1 MNFGKIVADGTGGRV
16 EKSKVLQEVLADL
29 KTIQR
34 FSTGFQGRTVD
45 LGKPKDI
52 LLHTLSALGN
62 HPGLDGSVSIFSS
75 PKFFRK
81 TKKIFSPL
89 SPYSATKGPSTM
101 GRRWVAG
108 A

>member
-1 MNFGKIVADGTGGRV
+1 MHVKATKYELDFAIFFRRGVGGFT
-16 EKSKVLQEVLADL
+16 

-34 FSTGFQGRTVD
+34 FSTGFQEILVD

-75 PKFFRK
+75 SKFFRK
-81 TKKIFSPL
+81 TKKSSHLCLRILP
-89 SPYSATKGPSTM
+89 PRGPVLW
-101 GRRWVAG
+101 GDDG
-108 A
+108 

>member
-1 MNFGKIVADGTGGRV
+1 MHVKATKYELDFAIFFRRGVGGFT
-16 EKSKVLQEVLADL
+16 

-34 FSTGFQGRTVD
+34 FSTGFQEILVD

-81 TKKIFSPL
+81 TKKKFPPL
-89 SPYSATKGPSTM
+89 PPYSATKGPSTM